1 MTNKDIIYR
10 HFSRISGIYRDIR
23 TTDRRP
29 IFLIRKDL
37 EGLSTIKAADV
48 GCGAGRYDWKLFSF
62 LGKRLFLFCIDA
74 NQKMLLHLRR
84 HLTMCDVRQFYTIRA
99 IGGSIP
105 LSTNSLD
112 CVFTFNAV
120 HHFTLLMF
128 LEESARVL
136 KSNGYLFIYTR
147 LRSQNKNNIW
157 GRYFPGFY
165 EKEKRLYYLEEMK
178 LAITEVSSL
187 KLQAIRY
194 FKFRRLSNLNF
205 LKEQIRKH
213 HYSTFCFYK
222 KEELDDALQ
231 KFEENIKKKFPDP
244 RRITWIDEN
253 TMFIIRKESD

>member
-1 MTNKDIIYR
+1 MTLIY
-10 HFSRISGIYRDIR
+10 
-23 TTDRRP
+23 TDCT
-29 IFLIRKDL
+29 D
-37 EGLSTIKAADV
+37 T
-48 GCGAGRYDWKLFSF
+48 
-62 LGKRLFLFCIDA
+62 
-74 NQKMLLHLRR
+74 
-84 HLTMCDVRQFYTIRA
+84 
-99 IGGSIP
+99 
-105 LSTNSLD
+105 
-112 CVFTFNAV
+112 
-120 HHFTLLMF
+120 
-128 LEESARVL
+128 
-136 KSNGYLFIYTR
+136 YLFIYTR